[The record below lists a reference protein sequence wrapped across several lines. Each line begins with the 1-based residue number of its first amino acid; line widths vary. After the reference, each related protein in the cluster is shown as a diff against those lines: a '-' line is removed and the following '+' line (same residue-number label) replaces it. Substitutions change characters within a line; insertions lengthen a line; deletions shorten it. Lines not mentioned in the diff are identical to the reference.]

1 MTNRGSAHAQ
11 AGADKSGSARRTP
24 QEQDQTDLAGS
35 EEAILDKIREAM
47 EGIEF
52 GSVLIKIHQG
62 EVVGIESTRRL
73 VSGAPPASP
82 PSSFHSKSSSR

>member
-1 MTNRGSAHAQ
+1 MTNRGSANAR
-11 AGADKSGSARRTP
+11 AEADKSGSARRTP
-24 QEQDQTDLAGS
+24 QQQDQTDLAGS

-62 EVVGIESTRRL
+62 EVVGIESTRKARL
-73 VSGAPPASP
+73 RGAPGE
-82 PSSFHSKSSSR
+82 PS

>member
-1 MTNRGSAHAQ
+1 MTLLAECGHDESWIGSRSGRSGQEWLGPSYA
-11 AGADKSGSARRTP
+11 AGTGPDRPR
-24 QEQDQTDLAGS
+24 GS

-62 EVVGIESTRRL
+62 EVVGIESTRKARL
-73 VSGAPPASP
+73 RGAPGE
-82 PSSFHSKSSSR
+82 PS

>member
-1 MTNRGSAHAQ
+1 MTNSRSADPQ

-24 QEQDQTDLAGS
+24 QQQDQTDLAGN

-62 EVVGIESTRRL
+62 EVVGIESTRKARL
-73 VSGAPPASP
+73 RGAPGE
-82 PSSFHSKSSSR
+82 PS